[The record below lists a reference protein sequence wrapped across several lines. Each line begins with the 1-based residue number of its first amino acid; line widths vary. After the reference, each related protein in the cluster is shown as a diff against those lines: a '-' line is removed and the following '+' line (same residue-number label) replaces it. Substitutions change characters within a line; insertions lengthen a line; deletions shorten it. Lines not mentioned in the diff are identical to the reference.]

1 MPNYKDLLDLCVA
14 AMSAQPAA
22 PVAYS
27 CNVGGKNVSFSS
39 SELNKELRKEFSA
52 LTGYVEGKGINYA
65 DYRENKNTIFRLI
78 EETIDEVL
86 PARVEKQYAQ
96 FADTR
101 VIPQGDKAKFR
112 VKVTELSRRRAKTF
126 VTRVGLAG
134 RYETFMLDGAEL
146 PVQTSAIGAAARI
159 GFEEFLDGRW
169 EFSEFTSL
177 ILEALDEFIYIEIAK
192 ALAAMVSSLPNAN
205 KATVAGFDEATMDEI
220 LAIIDAYGRATIYCT
235 QEFANQMIPSEQ
247 RMSNQMK
254 DKLWEEGWLGDY
266 KGHNVIILDQ
276 SIVYGTED
284 INTKKAIDPSLAY
297 IIPSGSEKPV
307 KIVIEGQTQ
316 VREVEN
322 NDDWSRDLQTYTKVG
337 VATLADLGG
346 MVWIG
351 CYQNTDLTLNT
362 RSQFKNLKVGVLI

>member
-27 CNVGGKNVSFSS
+27 CNVGGQNVSFSS

-146 PVQTSAIGAAARI
+146 PVQTGAIGAAARI

-192 ALAAMVSSLPNAN
+192 ALAAMVNSLPNAN

-235 QEFANQMIPSEQ
+235 QEFANQMIPSDQ
-247 RMSNQMK
+247 RMSNHMK
-254 DKLWEEGWLGDY
+254 DRLWEDGWLGDY

-284 INTKKAIDPSLAY
+284 VNTQKAIDPSLAY

-337 VATLADLGG
+337 VATMADLGG
-346 MVWIG
+346 VVWIG
-351 CYQNTDLTLNT
+351 CYQNTELTLNT
-362 RSQFKNLKVGVLI
+362 RS